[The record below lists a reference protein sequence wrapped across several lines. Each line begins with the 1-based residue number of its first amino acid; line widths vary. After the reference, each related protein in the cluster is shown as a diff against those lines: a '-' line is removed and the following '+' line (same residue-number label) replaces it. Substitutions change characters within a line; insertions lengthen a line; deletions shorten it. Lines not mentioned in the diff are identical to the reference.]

1 MTAMAAMN
9 PTNPKLAVGLS
20 TIAGLGVGGVL
31 IPISTVA
38 LSACPDA
45 YIGTVVALTNALR
58 YLGGSI
64 GYSIYY
70 SIFTSKLKN
79 KLPTYVATAAFKAG
93 LPLGSIMSFVGAFV
107 TDPTKVALIPGVTP
121 EIVAAATKGLQWAYS
136 DSLKYVWYSSLPFGI
151 LCIIGCL
158 VLEKNGRFITNRVA
172 AVSEEWP
179 CSLNYWLTNI

>member
-9 PTNPKLAVGLS
+9 PTNPNLAIGLS

-70 SIFTSKLKN
+70 SIFTSKLTE
-79 KLPTYVATAAFKAG
+79 KLPIYVATAAYNAG
-93 LPLGSIMSFVGAFV
+93 LPLSSIIEFVGALA
-107 TDPTKVALIPGVTP
+107 TDPTKIALIPGVTP
-121 EIVAAATKGLQWAYS
+121 EIIAAGTKALQWAYS

-151 LCIIGCL
+151 LCIIGSL
-158 VLEKNGRFITNRVA
+158 VMEKNSRFITNRVA
-172 AVSEEWP
+172 AVSEEGSG
-179 CSLNYWLTNI
+179 CISLLTNV